1 MKTKAIL
8 FSILAAG
15 ALLFAAC
22 NSQNWDDHYFSEE
35 TVIENDQ
42 LADVQ
47 VSTEAYLS
55 DPAQADLSKMYGFL
69 KKNGVFDKLKGKS
82 QLFTILV
89 VSNEHFVQPEE
100 EEAEYIAFSHV
111 TDMSVSPANLYDGE
125 RILMWHNKFVTVG
138 MDSLALLGD
147 LSHISFNGSPVSRVV
162 RTTDGYIYELDAM
175 ISTPVSLYDY
185 INELPEEYSMFREM
199 VLASGGKQFDKKN
212 SKAIGVDATGNTIY
226 DTVWIYTNDF
236 FDAKNFSL
244 SSESLTAT
252 MFLSS
257 DEVINAALAD
267 ANARL
272 SNWGLE
278 RDRDII
284 MRWILEA
291 SFFRSKYSPADLVD
305 NDDEAFLDL
314 KSIYDRQWRME
325 AQGVDIDHPIEVS
338 NGTIYEVT
346 NLYIPNNVL
355 IYRIK
360 DYYRNYEYC
369 TDQQKS
375 IYYNMFNL
383 KSIEVKT
390 EVEPWTPEAGVW
402 PLHGC
407 FSLSAYCDDPSLG
420 FNMNMET
427 IHCVYDEQ
435 GNVTDVAPYNI
446 PPGTYRFAMGFAQ
459 NLNMTFNIK
468 VYAVIGTSRQELGS
482 STITV
487 GSTTEFHYD
496 RGTFLSDTWPEG
508 YKEVKD
514 ALTNSKK
521 NNYDTDGGCVIEEL
535 VLPDLLGNNTAYPLY
550 ITCECTSGTSSR
562 IIYHHWCLRPNK
574 NNY

>member
-8 FSILAAG
+8 FSILAVG

-55 DPAQADLSKMYGFL
+55 DPAQADLSQMYGFL
-69 KKNGVFDKLKGKS
+69 KENGVFDKLKGKS

-89 VSNEHFVQPEE
+89 VSNEHFVQPGE

-111 TDMSVSPANLYDGE
+111 TDMSVSPANLHDGE

-346 NLYIPNNVL
+346 KLYIPNNVL

-402 PLHGC
+402 PMHGC

>member
-1 MKTKAIL
+1 MKTSAIFL
-8 FSILAAG
+8 SVLMAG
-15 ALLFAAC
+15 ALLLTSC
-22 NSQNWDDHYFSEE
+22 GQNWDEHYFSEE
-35 TVIENDQ
+35 TVIENEQ
-42 LADVQ
+42 LADVP

-55 DPAQADLSKMYGFL
+55 DPAQADLSQMYAFL

-82 QLFTILV
+82 QLYTLLV
-89 VSNEHFVQPEE
+89 VSNDNFVEPEA
-100 EEAEYIAFSHV
+100 EEAQYIAFSHV
-111 TDMSVSPANLYDGE
+111 TDMSVSPANLHNGD

-138 MDSLALLGD
+138 MDSLALLGN
-147 LSHISFNGSPVSRVV
+147 LSHITFNGSPVSRVV

-175 ISTPVSLYDY
+175 IATPVSLYDY
-185 INELPEEYSMFREM
+185 INELPEEYSLFKDM

-252 MFLSS
+252 MFLCSN
-257 DEVINAALAD
+257 DVINAALAD
-267 ANARL
+267 ANTRL
-272 SNWGLE
+272 KNWGLE

-291 SFFRSKYSPADLVD
+291 SFFRTKYAPSDLVD

-325 AQGVDIDHPIEVS
+325 AQDVDTEHPIDVS
-338 NGTIYEVT
+338 NGVIYEV
-346 NLYIPNNVL
+346 NKLYIPNNVL

-360 DYYRNYEYC
+360 DYYRNWEYC
-369 TDQQKS
+369 TDQQKTM
-375 IYYNMFNL
+375 YYNMTNL
-383 KSIEVKT
+383 KSLEVKE
-390 EVEPWTPEAGVW
+390 EVALWTPVAGVW

-407 FSLSAYCDDPSLG
+407 FSLSAYCDDASLG

-427 IHCVYDEQ
+427 VHCVYDDQ
-435 GNVTDVAPYNI
+435 GNVSDVVPYNI
-446 PPGTYRFAMGFAQ
+446 PPGTYRFSMGFMQ

-468 VYAVIGTSRQELGS
+468 VYAVLGNSRQELGS

-487 GSTTEFHYD
+487 GSTTEFHFD
-496 RGTFLSDTWPEG
+496 RGTFQSDTWPEG

-514 ALTNSKK
+514 SYDHNKK

-550 ITCECTSGTSSR
+550 ITCECENGTSSR
-562 IIYHHWCLRPNK
+562 IVYHHWCLRPNK